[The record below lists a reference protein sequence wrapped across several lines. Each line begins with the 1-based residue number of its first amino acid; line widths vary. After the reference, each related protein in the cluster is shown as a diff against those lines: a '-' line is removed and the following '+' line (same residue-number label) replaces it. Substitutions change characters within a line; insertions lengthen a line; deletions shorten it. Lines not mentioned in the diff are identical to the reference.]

1 MNEIAFAVFGTCDGT
16 NGFHSPPAFQLPSP
30 LHRIIDTNLPFL
42 FEKEVFRF
50 YRVTSNDKESLCLL
64 SLYQKI
70 DDFGGPRDGAFAG
83 VGIFVRNGTV
93 DSNIV
98 VNVLRDML
106 SNLIAS
112 ASNGKQ
118 FTVKIQDAVDAGRI
132 KPPAAASQLVSS
144 FTQTSSIARS
154 NSDRTGR
161 ALVGLNDT
169 IISGPVAFFEINQ
182 FIQGISEFDVYYSN
196 SKEFHDLASN
206 GFNLNGISSKDTF
219 RKYEQSFEKSI
230 SDLDRSYRTRIQEE
244 KNSKEQLLNARAL
257 TNSNNTN
264 ELEKLKAKYKEDVKN
279 LNLQINSLKSDYFSL
294 SQANDEL
301 RKNNEALNQKLKIAK
316 IDITRLNDG
325 HIISAVTP
333 EGAEIEKLT
342 SILKNNKANHEKIHS
357 QLKDKIKTLTDEN
370 DKLKL
375 DSDNKYL
382 PDADLTDKKN
392 FSNST
397 VIKLLVSIAFLIF
410 MVGGGA
416 IYYFS
421 GQDKAG
427 ENKTA
432 QDKAAKDKA
441 TQDQAAKDQA
451 AKDKATQDLAVQDQ
465 TAKDKAGEDK
475 AAKDK
480 ATQDQA
486 AKDKAGEDKAG
497 EDKAVKD
504 KAVKDK
510 AAKDKA
516 TKDKADKDKAAKDKA
531 PQDLAD
537 QDQTAKDKATQ
548 DQAAKDK
555 AGEDKAVK
563 DKAAKDKATKDK
575 ATEDK
580 ATEDTK
586 HDKIGKKN
594 NSNLTTGY
602 FQVTYL
608 IPKGQKIGINRII
621 EYLKKKKNVHI
632 MKT

>member
-1 MNEIAFAVFGTCDGT
+1 
-16 NGFHSPPAFQLPSP
+16 
-30 LHRIIDTNLPFL
+30 
-42 FEKEVFRF
+42 
-50 YRVTSNDKESLCLL
+50 
-64 SLYQKI
+64 
-70 DDFGGPRDGAFAG
+70 
-83 VGIFVRNGTV
+83 
-93 DSNIV
+93 
-98 VNVLRDML
+98 
-106 SNLIAS
+106 
-112 ASNGKQ
+112 
-118 FTVKIQDAVDAGRI
+118 
-132 KPPAAASQLVSS
+132 
-144 FTQTSSIARS
+144 
-154 NSDRTGR
+154 
-161 ALVGLNDT
+161 
-169 IISGPVAFFEINQ
+169 
-182 FIQGISEFDVYYSN
+182 
-196 SKEFHDLASN
+196 
-206 GFNLNGISSKDTF
+206 
-219 RKYEQSFEKSI
+219 
-230 SDLDRSYRTRIQEE
+230 
-244 KNSKEQLLNARAL
+244 
-257 TNSNNTN
+257 
-264 ELEKLKAKYKEDVKN
+264 LEKLKAKYKEDVKN

-516 TKDKADKDKAAKDKA
+516 TKDKA
-531 PQDLAD
+531 
-537 QDQTAKDKATQ
+537 
-548 DQAAKDK
+548 
-555 AGEDKAVK
+555 
-563 DKAAKDKATKDK
+563 
-575 ATEDK
+575 TEDK

-621 EYLKKKKNVHI
+621 EYLKKKKKKECPHNENLKEKQFIKDIINLNNGKITKDNLSGIGSNKKRIEIAVNFPNTC
-632 MKT
+632 K